1 MKLKKVSALL
11 IAALMMGSA
20 FTGCA
25 GKAAAP
31 AAASTAPAATDST
44 ASVADQVA
52 STAESAA
59 DATSNKRIVL
69 GFAQV
74 GAESGWRTAETAS
87 IKDIPTK
94 YPNIELKF
102 SDAQQKQENQLK
114 AVRTFIAQKVDV
126 IAIDPVVSTGWDTVL
141 KEAQQAKIPVIIV
154 DRSVDA
160 DASLYNAFL
169 GSDMEEEGKK
179 AAQVVI
185 DQFGTKPCN
194 IVEIQGTM
202 GSSAQ
207 TGRDKGFDETIASHS
222 NIKVIKKTSGDFVRA
237 KGKEVMEAFLKSDGD
252 KFNCMVSQND
262 DMAVGAVQA
271 IDEAGKKAGSDIFIV
286 SYDGIKDMFQVMS
299 DGKSNAI
306 VECNP
311 LLGPQLADLATAIVK
326 GSTYE
331 KVIKSNESVFLQK
344 QAAAELPNRKY

>member
-1 MKLKKVSALL
+1 MKMKKVSSLF
-11 IAALMMGSA
+11 IAAIMISTA

-25 GKAAAP
+25 AKTVAP
-31 AAASTAPAATDST
+31 AADT

-52 STAESAA
+52 SAAESAA
-59 DATSNKRIVL
+59 GTASGKKIVL

-114 AVRTFIAQKVDV
+114 AVRTFIAQKVDI

-141 KEAQQAKIPVIIV
+141 KEAQQAKIPVLIV

-160 DASLYNAFL
+160 DASLYAAFL
-169 GSDMEEEGKK
+169 GSDMEAEGKK

-185 DQFGTKPCN
+185 DEFGTKPCN
-194 IVEIQGTM
+194 IVVIQGTM

-207 TGRDKGFDETIASHS
+207 TGRDKGFDEAIKGHD
-222 NIKVIKKTSGDFVRA
+222 NIKIVKKQSGDFVRA

-271 IDEAGKKAGSDIFIV
+271 IEEAGKKPGKDIFIV
-286 SYDGIKDMFQVMS
+286 SYDGIKDMFQVMA

-311 LLGPQLADLATAIVK
+311 LLGPQVAELSMAIVS
-326 GSTYE
+326 GGTYE
-331 KVIKSNESVFLQK
+331 KVTKSNENVFLQS
-344 QAAAELPNRKY
+344 QATTELPNRKY

>member
-1 MKLKKVSALL
+1 MKLKRTLAFLASALML
-11 IAALMMGSA
+11 CTA
-20 FTGCA
+20 FSGCS
-25 GKAAAP
+25 GQSKQT
-31 AAASTAPAATDST
+31 AASAN
-44 ASVADQVA
+44 SVGDQVA
-52 STAESAA
+52 GAAQSAA
-59 DATSNKRIVL
+59 GTSSKKIVL

-87 IKDIPTK
+87 IKEIPTK

-126 IAIDPVVSTGWDTVL
+126 IAIDPVVESGWDTVL

-154 DRSVDA
+154 DRSVDS
-160 DASLYNAFL
+160 DPSLYTAFL
-169 GSDMEEEGKK
+169 GSDMEEEGKR
-179 AAQVVI
+179 AAKVVI
-185 DQFGTKPCN
+185 DHFGTNPCS
-194 IVEIQGTM
+194 IVEIQGTV
-202 GSSAQ
+202 GSSAAV
-207 TGRDKGFDETIASHS
+207 GRDKGFNETIQGHD
-222 NIKVIKKTSGDFVRA
+222 NIKIIKVQSGDFVRA

-252 KFNCMVSQND
+252 KINCLWSQND

-271 IDEAGKKAGSDIFIV
+271 IEEAGKKPGQDIFIV
-286 SYDGIKDMFQVMS
+286 SVDGIKDMFQLMA

-311 LLGPQLADLATAIVK
+311 LLGPQLAELSMAIVN
-326 GSTYE
+326 GDQYE
-331 KVIKSNESVFLQK
+331 KVTQSNESVFLQN

>member
-1 MKLKKVSALL
+1 MKLKKVSALF
-11 IAALMMGSA
+11 IAAIMIGTVV
-20 FTGCA
+20 TGCA
-25 GKAAAP
+25 SNP
-31 AAASTAPAATDST
+31 ASTTAVNST
-44 ASVADQVA
+44 ESLADQVA
-52 STAESAA
+52 SAAESAA
-59 DATSNKRIVL
+59 ASVAAGDKKIVL

-87 IKDIPTK
+87 IKDIPSK

-126 IAIDPVVSTGWDTVL
+126 IAIDPVVETGWDTVL

-154 DRSVDA
+154 DRSVDS
-160 DASLYNAFL
+160 DASLYAAFL

-185 DQFGTKPCN
+185 DKFGTNPCN
-194 IVEIQGTM
+194 IVEIQGTV
-202 GSSAQ
+202 GSSAAV
-207 TGRDKGFDETIASHS
+207 GRDKGFNEAIKGHD
-222 NIKVIKKTSGDFVRA
+222 NIKILKVQSGDFVRA

-252 KFNCMVSQND
+252 KFNCLISQND

-271 IDEAGKKAGSDIFIV
+271 IEEAGKKPGQDIFIV
-286 SYDGIKDMFQVMS
+286 SFDGIKDMFQLMA

-311 LLGPQLADLATAIVK
+311 LLGPQLAELSMAVASGASYD
-326 GSTYE
+326 
-331 KVIKSNESVFLQK
+331 KVTKSNENVFLQN

>member
-1 MKLKKVSALL
+1 MKLKKVIALFMSALM
-11 IAALMMGSA
+11 IGTA
-20 FTGCA
+20 FSGCA
-25 GKAAAP
+25 AKPAAAP
-31 AAASTAPAATDST
+31 AAG
-44 ASVADQVA
+44 DQVA
-52 STAESAA
+52 SAA
-59 DATSNKRIVL
+59 GGAAASGKKIVL

-141 KEAQQAKIPVIIV
+141 KEAQQAKIPVLIV

-169 GSDMEEEGKK
+169 GSDMEAEGVK

-185 DQFGTKPCN
+185 DQFGDKPCN

-222 NIKVIKKTSGDFVRA
+222 NIKVIKKQSGDFLRP

-271 IDEAGKKAGSDIFIV
+271 IDEAGKKAGTDIFIV
-286 SYDGIKDMFQVMS
+286 SYDGIKDMFQVMA

-311 LLGPQLADLATAIVK
+311 LLGPQVAEMATKLANGETV
-326 GSTYE
+326 E
-331 KVIKSNESVFLQK
+331 KVTKSNESVFLQK

>member
-1 MKLKKVSALL
+1 MKLKRTLAILT
-11 IAALMMGSA
+11 AALMVGTA
-20 FTGCA
+20 FTGCSA
-25 GKAAAP
+25 SANQAAAP
-31 AAASTAPAATDST
+31 ANSTGAA
-44 ASVADQVA
+44 QGN
-52 STAESAA
+52 
-59 DATSNKRIVL
+59 SNKKIVL

-87 IKDIPTK
+87 IKEIPTK

-126 IAIDPVVSTGWDTVL
+126 IAIDPVVGTGWDTVL

-160 DASLYNAFL
+160 DASLYSAFL

-185 DQFGTKPCN
+185 DQYKDKPCN
-194 IVEIQGTM
+194 VVVIQGTM

-207 TGRDKGFDETIASHS
+207 TGRDKGFDDTIKGHD
-222 NIKVIKKTSGDFVRA
+222 NIKVIKKQSGDFVRA

-252 KFNCMVSQND
+252 KFNCVVSQND

-271 IDEAGKKAGSDIFIV
+271 IEEAGKKPGKDIFIV
-286 SYDGIKDMFQVMS
+286 SYDGLKEMFQLMA

-311 LLGPQLADLATAIVK
+311 LLGPQLAELAMKVVNNE
-326 GSTYE
+326 SYD
-331 KVIKSNESVFLQK
+331 KVIKSNEQVFLQN
-344 QAAAELPNRKY
+344 QAAAETPNRKY